1 MLAPL
6 DAGGYPFAFGL
17 CEGAVDGD
25 EEFAFRIDGVDILL
39 LEDDRDTHATQLA
52 GIAQS
57 VHGVAGEAG
66 YRFGKNHVDLA
77 LPALPDHAK
86 KILALAGGGT
96 GDTLIREDIR
106 HRPVGICH
114 DLFRVVCFLVFIA
127 AKLFIFFGGHTAVCS
142 YPEIFLL
149 FLILRRFLLCRDDN
163 DLRFRAGLRH
173 ASSHSSKT

>member
-25 EEFAFRIDGVDILL
+25 EEFAFRVDRIDVLL
-39 LEDDRDTHATQLA
+39 LEDDRDAHAAQLA

-57 VHGVAGEAG
+57 VHGVAGKAG
-66 YRFGKNHVDLA
+66 YRFGEDHVDLA

-114 DLFRVVCFLVFIA
+114 DLFRVVVSLVLITV
-127 AKLFIFFGGHTAVCS
+127 KLLIFFRRHTAVCS
-142 YPEIFLL
+142 YPKIFLL
-149 FLILRRFLLCRDDN
+149 FLVLKCFFLCRDDN
-163 DLRFRAGLRH
+163 DFRLRAGLRH
-173 ASSHSSKT
+173 A

>member
-6 DAGGYPFAFGL
+6 NTGGDALTFGL
-17 CEGAVDGD
+17 CEGTVDSD
-25 EEFAFRIDGVDILL
+25 QELAFRVDGVDILL
-39 LEDDRDTHATQLA
+39 LKDDRDAHAAQFA
-52 GIAQS
+52 GIVQR
-57 VHGVAGEAG
+57 VHGITGEAG
-66 YRFGKNHVDLA
+66 DGFGKDHVDFA
-77 LPALPDHAK
+77 LPAMANHAQE
-86 KILALAGGGT
+86 ILALAGGSAC
-96 GDTLIREDIR
+96 DALIRKDIR

-127 AKLFIFFGGHTAVCS
+127 AKLFIFLGGHTAVCS

-173 ASSHSSKT
+173 TLSHSSKT

>member
-25 EEFAFRIDGVDILL
+25 EEFAFRVDRIDVLL
-39 LEDDRDTHATQLA
+39 LEDDRDAHAAQLA

-66 YRFGKNHVDLA
+66 YRFGEDHIDLA
-77 LPALPDHAK
+77 FSALADHAEE
-86 KILALAGGGT
+86 ILALAGRSACNP
-96 GDTLIREDIR
+96 LIRKDVR

-114 DLFRVVCFLVFIA
+114 DLFCVVVSLVLITV
-127 AKLFIFFGGHTAVCS
+127 KLLIFFRRHTAVCS
-142 YPEIFLL
+142 YPKIFLL
-149 FLILRRFLLCRDDN
+149 FLVLKCFFLCRDDN
-163 DLRFRAGLRH
+163 DFRLRAGLRH

>member
-17 CEGAVDGD
+17 CEGTVDGD
-25 EEFAFRIDGVDILL
+25 EEFALRIDGIDILL

-52 GIAQS
+52 GITQG
-57 VHGVAGEAG
+57 VHGVASEAG
-66 YRFGKNHVDLA
+66 YRFGKDHVDLA
-77 LPALPDHAK
+77 LPALPDHAQE
-86 KILALAGGGT
+86 IFALAGGGT
-96 GDTLIREDIR
+96 GDTLIRKDIR

-114 DLFRVVCFLVFIA
+114 DLFRVICFLVFIA
-127 AKLFIFFGGHTAVCS
+127 AKLLVLFRRHTAVCS

-149 FLILRRFLLCRDDN
+149 FLILKRFFLCGDDN

>member
-1 MLAPL
+1 MLAPF

-17 CEGAVDGD
+17 CEGTVDGD
-25 EEFAFRIDGVDILL
+25 EEFAFRVDRIDVLL
-39 LEDDRDTHATQLA
+39 LEDDRDAHAAQLA

-66 YRFGKNHVDLA
+66 YRFGEDHVDLA
-77 LPALPDHAK
+77 LPALADHSE

-114 DLFRVVCFLVFIA
+114 DFFRVVCFLVFIA

-142 YPEIFLL
+142 YPETFLL
-149 FLILRRFLLCRDDN
+149 FLILRRFLLCGDDN
-163 DLRFRAGLRH
+163 DLRFRACLRH
-173 ASSHSSKT
+173 TLSHSSKT